1 MDIGAQ
7 VKKES
12 DTNDKYSHMQK
23 QMTGCAAVIDQ
34 W

>member
-23 QMTGCAAVIDQ
+23 QMTASTHNIDQ

>member
-1 MDIGAQ
+1 MGIGMQAA
-7 VKKES
+7 KES

-23 QMTGCAAVIDQ
+23 QMTASTHNIDQ